1 MAGYV
6 FSLNNMESLK
16 KIINNGVYSTNL
28 TEPKNSRWLPHHEGT
43 LTDYL
48 TMKEGDNVYFFIKRK
63 IYGIGILKNINDNCK
78 FLNYP
83 EADIPKMP
91 IYGYIK
97 DSLLLDETN
106 ESINN
111 RFICSFYPHP
121 YFFEKGI
128 DMDDVLAS
136 NPDKFRI
143 LRAFWKLSFIKIADE
158 ENKALRDIILKRNE
172 EFLNIKKGRFLFS
185 ESLQNSIKHKLSEKY
200 YLTSENI
207 LKYSSREDYIK
218 HEMAIEAHI
227 ADIITNK
234 KDSVF
239 GKWDFIS
246 YQVIASPFKP
256 IDYMD
261 KMDIFGYRNIAG
273 FDTIS
278 KYLLIEIKRDSANKE
293 AINQLMKYVDWI
305 NQEYSHGDYSMI
317 EAFLVAYDFP
327 EDVIK
332 EKENIC
338 KRNYIK
344 GRRPTESAE
353 WRNVRLIKYK
363 YDNNTSNLVFEEV

>member
-6 FSLNNMESLK
+6 FNLNNMKSLE
-16 KIINNGVYSTNL
+16 KIINNGIYSTNL
-28 TEPKNSRWLPHHEGT
+28 TEPTNNRWLAHHEGT

-63 IYGIGILKNINDNCK
+63 IYGIGILKNIKNDCK

-83 EADIPKMP
+83 DADIPKIP

-97 DSLLLDETN
+97 DSLLLDESEN
-106 ESINN
+106 SINN
-111 RFICSFYPHP
+111 RFICSFYPYP
-121 YFFEKGI
+121 CFFEKGI

-143 LRAFWKLSFIKIADE
+143 LRAFWKVSFIKIDEE

-172 EFLNIKKGRFLFS
+172 EYLNIGQGKFSFS
-185 ESLQNSIKHKLSEKY
+185 ESLRNSIKHKLSDKY
-200 YLTSENI
+200 SLTSENI
-207 LKYSSREDYIK
+207 LKYSSKEDYIR

-227 ADIITNK
+227 ADIITNNK
-234 KDSVF
+234 ESIF
-239 GKWDFIS
+239 GKWDYIS
-246 YQVIASPFKP
+246 HQVIASPFKP

-261 KMDIFGYRNIAG
+261 KMDMFGYRNIEG

-278 KYLLIEIKRDSANKE
+278 KFLLIEIKRDGANKE
-293 AINQLMKYVDWI
+293 AINQVMKYVDWI

-327 EDVIK
+327 EEVIK
-332 EKENIC
+332 ERENIC

-353 WRNVRLIKYK
+353 WRNVRFIKYK
-363 YDNNTSNLVFEEV
+363 YDKNTNRLVFEEV